1 MENYRRVRQPRTDLP
16 PIAPDELLVTA
27 ISNPVEV
34 AGKGVSMLEEEHPA
48 ITLKAMGQAI
58 GKAVSVAE
66 ILKRRV
72 AGLHQLVATSTVAL
86 TDVWEPTVE
95 GLERIETT
103 RYASA
108 IEITLSKTELD
119 TSKPGYQAPL
129 SESDVLSSPEG
140 LAALEASLVTEH
152 RPSRGPG
159 QPRSRS
165 GRGRGRG
172 RDRGGRG
179 PSEDAADDGL
189 AHGAPEPDA
198 NGQAPHPRPRG
209 PRSGRLRGLRP
220 QGGAGQPR
228 TSDAEPTVT
237 EEA

>member
-1 MENYRRVRQPRTDLP
+1 MLPQP
-16 PIAPDELLVTA
+16 
-27 ISNPVEV
+27 
-34 AGKGVSMLEEEHPA
+34 LEHHPLA
-48 ITLKAMGQAI
+48 RAFPFHPSQ
-58 GKAVSVAE
+58 
-66 ILKRRV
+66 
-72 AGLHQLVATSTVAL
+72 
-86 TDVWEPTVE
+86 
-95 GLERIETT
+95 
-103 RYASA
+103 
-108 IEITLSKTELD
+108 TELD

-159 QPRSRS
+159 NPRSRWGATGVKGRNAARVALLVGDSDVRPLTPTLPPLSLPCRS

-179 PSEDAADDGL
+179 PSEDAADDGF

-209 PRSGRLRGLRP
+209 PRSGRCGEG
-220 QGGAGQPR
+220 QAGALWYG
-228 TSDAEPTVT
+228 TSMGAWLLGCRSSLMIQLQ
-237 EEA
+237 EAPPSASHPWCALG